1 VGANALVQENN
12 TKHKVA
18 VLKAQEIQ
26 GKEMIFELGGRS
38 YLTEDE
44 SRRLTE
50 AAEEADARWR
60 KGEVIKRESER
71 R

>member
-1 VGANALVQENN
+1 MERRNMER
-12 TKHKVA
+12 
-18 VLKAQEIQ
+18 EIAELSDDEL
-26 GKEMIFELGGRS
+26 KEMIFDLSGRS

-60 KGEVIKRESER
+60 REKVIKRESER

>member
-1 VGANALVQENN
+1 MKRIPELADDE
-12 TKHKVA
+12 
-18 VLKAQEIQ
+18 LKEL
-26 GKEMIFELGGRS
+26 IFDLGGRP
-38 YLTEDE
+38 YLTEEE

-60 KGEVIKRESER
+60 REKVIKRESER